1 MSSKGFKCNFFQ
13 YSNLYLKIIAQ
24 NGFKVFEKHLK
35 QNPEQVRELLK
46 NLQIS
51 RRYLHRLC
59 CDYKPKLN
67 TVNTISSLRETL
79 QNYLFR
85 VKALLTASDCA

>member
-1 MSSKGFKCNFFQ
+1 MSTKGFKCNFFQ

-46 NLQIS
+46 N
-51 RRYLHRLC
+51 RLHRLC